1 MGKILVVED
10 NLELNETLKE
20 FLEFSNFEVV
30 SVFDGE
36 EAVAK
41 SYENHFDIIIL
52 DVKLPKLNG
61 FQVATKIREFSN
73 IPIIFLTSLDDEKDI
88 EKGFISG
95 GDDYLTKPFSLKELK
110 FLYVMM

>member
-1 MGKILVVED
+1 MKILVVED
-10 NLELNETLKE
+10 DKSLNESIVD
-20 FLEFSNFEVV
+20 FLEFSNFKTI

-36 EAVAK
+36 EAVIK
-41 SYENHFDIIIL
+41 SYENSFDIIIL
-52 DVKLPKLNG
+52 DIKLPKLNG

-95 GDDYLTKPFSLKELK
+95 GDDYLTKPFS
-110 FLYVMM
+110 FI